1 MAFFSITFAK
11 NRGRTPNT
19 KQPEKLLLG
28 DQVSNTWAALLDSLG
43 VHLNWILLV
52 EEESFKVSW
61 VRTVTLQGSAML
73 GFVRASG
80 GVRI

>member
-1 MAFFSITFAK
+1 MQKTEGEA
-11 NRGRTPNT
+11 PNT

-61 VRTVTLQGSAML
+61 VRTVTPKDPLC
-73 GFVRASG
+73 
-80 GVRI
+80 